1 MTLLTCT
8 KIKYCKVAKQL
19 LILKYLDNIL
29 GYFYQCEY
37 LIESVTTYLLKMCG
51 SNYSRD
57 CKSGGKCNNQ

>member
-1 MTLLTCT
+1 
-8 KIKYCKVAKQL
+8 
-19 LILKYLDNIL
+19 LKYLDNIL

-57 CKSGGKCNNQ
+57 RKSGGKCNNQ